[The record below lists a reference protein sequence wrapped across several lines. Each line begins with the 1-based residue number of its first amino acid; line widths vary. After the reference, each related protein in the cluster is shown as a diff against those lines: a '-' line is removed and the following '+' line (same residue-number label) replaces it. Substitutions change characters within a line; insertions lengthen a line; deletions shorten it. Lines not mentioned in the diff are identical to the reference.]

1 MVCFLKRL
9 LCSQVINLYKNQEE
23 KLSSIVGFFS
33 LHIPNYKCKTNCM
46 PDLYLHVFEM
56 LECVEGTRRPFII
69 YTIVVF
75 SYA

>member
-1 MVCFLKRL
+1 MSIKLICMVCFLKRL

-23 KLSSIVGFFS
+23 KLSSILVVGFFS

-56 LECVEGTRRPFII
+56 WNV
-69 YTIVVF
+69 
-75 SYA
+75 

>member
-56 LECVEGTRRPFII
+56 WNV
-69 YTIVVF
+69 
-75 SYA
+75 